1 MNVALSRRLPLV
13 VTVALALTLCGLAAG
28 GAPVVA
34 APLDGD
40 TVEVAGTVSEV
51 RLDGTLIVRATARPF
66 AVAVDG
72 ATTLHWPSG
81 AAATLD
87 AIRPGMRVLLRGPRL
102 GAGGVQALEIDI
114 LDAGTMATA
123 GAAP

>member
-51 RLDGTLIVRATARPF
+51 RLDGTLIVRATARPS
-66 AVAVDG
+66 
-72 ATTLHWPSG
+72 PSRWTG
-81 AAATLD
+81 PPPCAGRRGRHGSFD

-102 GAGGVQALEIDI
+102 APGGVQAGDRY
-114 LDAGTMATA
+114 
-123 GAAP
+123 P